1 MKVTISAG
9 IAFLGPLLSAD
20 EAVLSIVS
28 TLHKALLPYVL
39 LDAEKRNL

>member
-20 EAVLSIVS
+20 ETVLSIVS
-28 TLHKALLPYVL
+28 TLLPYVL